1 MAALPAGALPGTGPK
16 PTVTDAQGGGLQS
29 QTTGGNRGTAK
40 RIENWPLVRLN
51 EVMKNEKHDQPRS
64 GRAHFHLAT
73 LRLQQLCLKTIP
85 FADISRT
92 VARIHFRIEQ
102 MEAVLAGCARKDFR
116 AVQSRSVSSSWVRA
130 MKSQNQSA

>member
-16 PTVTDAQGGGLQS
+16 PTGTDAQGGGLQS

-85 FADISRT
+85 FADISDGVPEFGVRCTPAPT
-92 VARIHFRIEQ
+92 VGNGANGR
-102 MEAVLAGCARKDFR
+102 D
-116 AVQSRSVSSSWVRA
+116 
-130 MKSQNQSA
+130 